1 MRTQVGIVG
10 GGPAGTLLSH
20 LLHLRGI
27 ESVVLE
33 LRGRQEVETTV
44 RAGVLEDATAGLLR
58 ETGVGERMDREGAVH
73 AGIELR
79 FGGRGHRI
87 DFADL
92 TGRTIVVY
100 GQQEVVKDLYAAR
113 LEAGGQI
120 IFEAAA
126 TGLEDLESTAPKIRF
141 RRGARLDLA
150 AGGVRFDGDTREE
163 ALVCDYVVGADG
175 FFGPC
180 RNAIPAAVRKEHAR
194 TYPFGWFGIL
204 VEGPPSTEELIYAL
218 HERGFALVS
227 TRSPEI
233 QRLYFQCDPE
243 DSVDNWPEARIWDEL
258 QARLATREGDWAL
271 EKGNIFQ
278 KNIVQ
283 MRSFICEPM
292 HHGRLFLA
300 GDAAH
305 IVPPTGAKGMN
316 LAVADVRVLARG
328 LTEFYSSGGTEI
340 LDAYSATCLRRVWK
354 ASRFSWWMTSMLH
367 RFHDE
372 DGFRYRLQLAELD
385 YVTASRAAST
395 SLAENY
401 VGLPMEPLPEA
412 SDPGRR
418 QAARGT

>member
-20 LLHLRGI
+20 LLHLQGI
-27 ESVVLE
+27 ENVVLE
-33 LRGRQEVETTV
+33 LRGREEVETTV
-44 RAGVLEDATAGLLR
+44 RAGVLEDATAELLR

-73 AGIELR
+73 EGVELR
-79 FGGRGHRI
+79 FGGTGRRI
-87 DFADL
+87 DFAAL
-92 TGRTIVVY
+92 TGKSITIY
-100 GQQEVVKDLYAAR
+100 GQQEMVKDLYAAR
-113 LEAGGQI
+113 LEAGGRI

-126 TGLEDLESTAPKIRF
+126 TGLDDLDTTQPKIHF
-141 RRGARLDLA
+141 RRGASLDPA
-150 AGGVRFDGDTREE
+150 AGGVRFDSDTEE
-163 ALVCDYVVGADG
+163 EELVCDFVVGADG
-175 FFGPC
+175 FFGPS
-180 RNAIPAAVRKEHAR
+180 RNAIPADVRKEHTR

-218 HERGFALVS
+218 NERGFALVS

-243 DSVDNWPEARIWDEL
+243 DSVDNWPDERIWDEL
-258 QARLATREGDWAL
+258 QARLATREGDWTL
-271 EKGNIFQ
+271 QKGNIFQ

-292 HHGRLFLA
+292 QHGRLFLA

-328 LTEFYSSGGTEI
+328 LAEFYSSGGTEI
-340 LDAYSATCLRRVWK
+340 LDAYSETCLRRVWK

-372 DGFRYRLQLAELD
+372 DDFRYGLQLAELD
-385 YVTASRAAST
+385 YVTSSRAAST

-401 VGLPMEPLPEA
+401 VGLPMEQLPEA
-412 SDPGRR
+412 PDLERK
-418 QAARGT
+418 QA

>member
-33 LRGRQEVETTV
+33 LRSREEVETTV
-44 RAGVLEDATAGLLR
+44 RAGVLEDGTVELLR

-73 AGIELR
+73 EGIELR

-87 DFADL
+87 DMAGL
-92 TGRTIVVY
+92 TGGRKIVVY
-100 GQQEVVKDLYAAR
+100 GQQEVVKDLYEAR
-113 LEAGGQI
+113 LKAGAEI

-126 TGLEDLESTAPKIRF
+126 AGLGDLETSNPKIRF
-141 RRGARLDLA
+141 RRGARLDPE
-150 AGGVRFDGDTREE
+150 AGEIRFRDGTEE
-163 ALVCDYVVGADG
+163 EEINCDFVVGADG
-175 FFGPC
+175 SFGPC
-180 RNAIPAAVRKEHAR
+180 RNAIPEGVRKEHAR

-204 VEGPPSTEELIYAL
+204 VEGPRSTEELIYAL
-218 HERGFALVS
+218 HDRGFALVS
-227 TRSPEI
+227 TRSPEV

-243 DSVDNWPEARIWDEL
+243 DSVDNWPDERIWEEL
-258 QARLATREGDWAL
+258 RARLATEDGWTLEEGR
-271 EKGNIFQ
+271 IFQ
-278 KNIVQ
+278 KNIVG

-292 HHGRLFLA
+292 RHGRLFLA

-328 LTEFYSSGGTEI
+328 LGEFYSSGNTDLLE
-340 LDAYSATCLRRVWK
+340 AYSETCLRRVWK

-367 RFHDE
+367 RFHHE
-372 DGFRYRLQLAELD
+372 DDFRYRLQLAELD
-385 YVTASRAAST
+385 YVTGSRAAST

-401 VGLPMEPLPEA
+401 VGLPMEWSEEPVAPAEKTGG
-412 SDPGRR
+412 PG
-418 QAARGT
+418 

>member
-1 MRTQVGIVG
+1 M
-10 GGPAGTLLSH
+10 
-20 LLHLRGI
+20 
-27 ESVVLE
+27 VLE
-33 LRGRQEVETTV
+33 LRAREVVETTV

-73 AGIELR
+73 QGIELR
-79 FGGRGHRI
+79 FGAAGHRI

-92 TGRTIVVY
+92 AGKSIMIY

-126 TGLEDLESTAPKIRF
+126 VGLEDLDSRRPKIRF
-141 RRGARLDLA
+141 RRGAKLDPE
-150 AGGVRFDGDTREE
+150 AGKISFASGTQEE
-163 ALVCDYVVGADG
+163 VLHCDFVVGADG

-180 RNAIPAAVRKEHAR
+180 RSAMPTDVRREHTR

-218 HERGFALVS
+218 HDRGFALVS

-233 QRLYFQCDPE
+233 QRLYFQCDPA
-243 DSVDNWPEARIWDEL
+243 DHVNNWPDERIWDEL
-258 QARLATREGDWAL
+258 QARLATREGGWML
-271 EKGNIFQ
+271 RKGEIFQ
-278 KNIVQ
+278 KDIVQ

-292 HHGRLFLA
+292 QRGRLFLA

-316 LAVADVRVLARG
+316 LAVADVRVLAHALAAFYYSG
-328 LTEFYSSGGTEI
+328 DTEFLE
-340 LDAYSATCLRRVWK
+340 AYSGTCLGRAWK

-372 DGFRYRLQLAELD
+372 DDFRYGLQLAELD
-385 YVTASRAAST
+385 YVTSSPAAST

-401 VGLPMEPLPEA
+401 VGLPIE
-412 SDPGRR
+412 
-418 QAARGT
+418 

>member
-1 MRTQVGIVG
+1 MRAQVGIVG

-27 ESVVLE
+27 DSVVLE
-33 LRGRQEVETTV
+33 LRGREEVETKV
-44 RAGVLEDATAGLLR
+44 RAGVLEDATAALLR

-73 AGIELR
+73 SGIELR

-87 DFADL
+87 DFDDL
-92 TGRTIVVY
+92 TGGRKITIY
-100 GQQEVVKDLYAAR
+100 GQHEVVKDLYAAR
-113 LEAGGQI
+113 LEAGGRI
-120 IFEAAA
+120 FFEAAA
-126 TGLEDLESTAPKIRF
+126 TGLEDLETPAPKIRF
-141 RRGARLDLA
+141 RRGARLDPA
-150 AGGVRFDGDTREE
+150 AGRVRFEGDTQEE
-163 ALVCDYVVGADG
+163 ELVCDYVVGADG

-180 RNAIPAAVRKEHAR
+180 RDAISGGVRKEHAR
-194 TYPFGWFGIL
+194 TYHFGWFGIL

-218 HERGFALVS
+218 DERGFALVS

-243 DSVDNWPEARIWDEL
+243 DSVDNWPDEKIWAEL
-258 QARLATREGDWAL
+258 QARLATHEGDWTL

-278 KNIVQ
+278 KDVVQ

-292 HHGRLFLA
+292 QHGRLFLA

-328 LTEFYSSGGTEI
+328 LAEFYSSGDTGI
-340 LDAYSATCLRRVWK
+340 LDAYSQTCLRRVWK

-372 DGFRYRLQLAELD
+372 DDFRYRMQLAELD
-385 YVTASRAAST
+385 YLTGSRAAST

-401 VGLPMEPLPEA
+401 VGLPMESLPAE
-412 SDPGRR
+412 
-418 QAARGT
+418 

>member
-20 LLHLRGI
+20 LLHLQGI
-27 ESVVLE
+27 ENVVLE
-33 LRGRQEVETTV
+33 LRGREEVETTV
-44 RAGVLEDATAGLLR
+44 RAGVLEDATAELLR

-73 AGIELR
+73 EGVELR
-79 FGGRGHRI
+79 FGGTGRRI

-92 TGRTIVVY
+92 TGKSITIY

-113 LEAGGQI
+113 LEAGGRI

-126 TGLEDLESTAPKIRF
+126 TGLDDLDTTQPKIHF
-141 RRGARLDLA
+141 RRGASLDPA
-150 AGGVRFDGDTREE
+150 AGGVRFDSDTEE
-163 ALVCDYVVGADG
+163 EELVCDFVVGADG
-175 FFGPC
+175 FFGPS
-180 RNAIPAAVRKEHAR
+180 RNAIPADVRKEHTR

-204 VEGPPSTEELIYAL
+204 VEGPPSTEELIYTL
-218 HERGFALVS
+218 NERGFALVS

-243 DSVDNWPEARIWDEL
+243 DSVDNWPDERIWDEL
-258 QARLATREGDWAL
+258 QARLATREGDWTL
-271 EKGNIFQ
+271 QKGNIFQ

-292 HHGRLFLA
+292 QHGRLFLA

-328 LTEFYSSGGTEI
+328 LAEFYSSGGTEI
-340 LDAYSATCLRRVWK
+340 LDAYSETCLRRVWK

-372 DGFRYRLQLAELD
+372 DDFRYGLQLAELD
-385 YVTASRAAST
+385 YVTSSRAAST

-412 SDPGRR
+412 PDLERK
-418 QAARGT
+418 QA

>member
-20 LLHLRGI
+20 LLHLQGI

-33 LRGRQEVETTV
+33 LRSRQEVETTV
-44 RAGVLEDATAGLLR
+44 RAGVLEDATAELLR
-58 ETGVGERMDREGAVH
+58 ETGVGERMEREGAVH
-73 AGIELR
+73 EGIELR

-92 TGRTIVVY
+92 TGGRKIVVY
-100 GQQEVVKDLYAAR
+100 AQQEVVKDLYAAR
-113 LEAGGQI
+113 LGVGGQI

-126 TGLEDLESTAPKIRF
+126 VGIEDLGSTQPKVRF
-141 RRGARLDLA
+141 RRGANLDLE
-150 AGGVRFDGDTREE
+150 AGEIRFQDGTEE
-163 ALVCDYVVGADG
+163 EEIVCDFVVGADG

-180 RNAIPAAVRKEHAR
+180 RSAIPEGIRKEHVR

-204 VEGPPSTEELIYAL
+204 VEGPPSTEELIYSL

-227 TRSPEI
+227 TRSPEV
-233 QRLYFQCDPE
+233 QRLYFQCDPNDE
-243 DSVDNWPEARIWDEL
+243 VENWPDERIWSEMR
-258 QARLATREGDWAL
+258 ARLATEGGDWTL
-271 EKGNIFQ
+271 KEGKIFQ

-292 HHGRLFLA
+292 QHGRLFLA

-316 LAVADVRVLARG
+316 LAVADIRVLARG
-328 LTEFYSSGGTEI
+328 LAEFYSSGRTDL
-340 LDAYSATCLRRVWK
+340 LDAYSDTCLRRVWK

-367 RFHDE
+367 RFHEE
-372 DGFRYRLQLAELD
+372 DVFRYRLQLAELD
-385 YVTASRAAST
+385 YVTSSRAAST

-401 VGLPMEPLPEA
+401 VGLPMETATQTPRTRSARSEA
-412 SDPGRR
+412 
-418 QAARGT
+418 